1 MEEVN
6 VFNVHHIQC
15 EYIFIKQYK
24 DIYINIIKMIENRRH
39 GNRWTINETLALQRE
54 YELLGWDVE
63 KIANK
68 HQRSVTSINYKLESE
83 GLVSSW
89 AEVNGFAQD
98 SLDDSPNNDNE
109 EFQIVDNVCCGDDE
123 KSEID
128 TLTKRIWRLETNVD
142 AISLMVKNI
151 YSILSDK
158 KNSKRKPL
166 RNASA

>member
-1 MEEVN
+1 
-6 VFNVHHIQC
+6 
-15 EYIFIKQYK
+15 
-24 DIYINIIKMIENRRH
+24 MIENRRH

-68 HQRSVTSINYKLESE
+68 HQRSVISINYKLESE
-83 GLVSSW
+83 GFD
-89 AEVNGFAQD
+89 AKKYQD
-98 SLDDSPNNDNE
+98 SLDSPNNDNDE
-109 EFQIVDNVCCGDDE
+109 EFQIVDNVFCGDDE
-123 KSEID
+123 ESEID
-128 TLTKRIWRLETNVD
+128 TLTKRIWSLETNVD

-151 YSILSDK
+151 YNILSDK

>member
-1 MEEVN
+1 
-6 VFNVHHIQC
+6 
-15 EYIFIKQYK
+15 
-24 DIYINIIKMIENRRH
+24 MIENRRH

-54 YELLGWDVE
+54 YDLLGWDVE

-83 GLVSSW
+83 GLVGSW
-89 AEVNGFAQD
+89 AEVNGFDAKKYQD
-98 SLDDSPNNDNE
+98 SLDASPNNANE
-109 EFQIVDNVCCGDDE
+109 EFQIVDNVCCDDDDE
-123 KSEID
+123 ESELD
-128 TLTKRIWRLETNVD
+128 MLTKRIWSLETNVD

-151 YSILSDK
+151 YNILSDK

>member
-1 MEEVN
+1 
-6 VFNVHHIQC
+6 
-15 EYIFIKQYK
+15 
-24 DIYINIIKMIENRRH
+24 MIENRRH

-89 AEVNGFAQD
+89 AEVNGFDAKKYQD
-98 SLDDSPNNDNE
+98 SLDASTANANE
-109 EFQIVDNVCCGDDE
+109 EFQIVDNVCCDDDE
-123 KSEID
+123 ESELD

>member
-1 MEEVN
+1 
-6 VFNVHHIQC
+6 
-15 EYIFIKQYK
+15 
-24 DIYINIIKMIENRRH
+24 MIENRRH

-83 GLVSSW
+83 GLVGSW

-123 KSEID
+123 NNELILC
-128 TLTKRIWRLETNVD
+128 LT
-142 AISLMVKNI
+142 
-151 YSILSDK
+151 
-158 KNSKRKPL
+158 
-166 RNASA
+166 

>member
-1 MEEVN
+1 
-6 VFNVHHIQC
+6 
-15 EYIFIKQYK
+15 
-24 DIYINIIKMIENRRH
+24 MIENRRH

-89 AEVNGFAQD
+89 AEVNGFDAKKYQD
-98 SLDDSPNNDNE
+98 SLDDSHNE

-123 KSEID
+123 ESEID
-128 TLTKRIWRLETNVD
+128 TLTKRIWSLETNVD

-151 YSILSDK
+151 YNILSDK

>member
-1 MEEVN
+1 
-6 VFNVHHIQC
+6 
-15 EYIFIKQYK
+15 
-24 DIYINIIKMIENRRH
+24 MIENRRH

-89 AEVNGFAQD
+89 AEVNGFDAKKYQD
-98 SLDDSPNNDNE
+98 SLDDSHNE
-109 EFQIVDNVCCGDDE
+109 EFQIVDNVCCDDE
-123 KSEID
+123 ESEID
-128 TLTKRIWRLETNVD
+128 TLTKRIWSLETNVD

>member
-1 MEEVN
+1 
-6 VFNVHHIQC
+6 
-15 EYIFIKQYK
+15 
-24 DIYINIIKMIENRRH
+24 MIENRRH

-68 HQRSVTSINYKLESE
+68 HQRSVTSINYKLERE
-83 GLVSSW
+83 GLVGSW
-89 AEVNGFAQD
+89 AEVKGFDVKKYQD
-98 SLDDSPNNDNE
+98 SLDASPNNE
-109 EFQIVDNVCCGDDE
+109 EFQIIDNVCCDDDE
-123 KSEID
+123 ESEID
-128 TLTKRIWRLETNVD
+128 TLTKRIWSLETNVD

-151 YSILSDK
+151 YNILSDK

>member
-1 MEEVN
+1 VAVVEVLLDKIKIY
-6 VFNVHHIQC
+6 F
-15 EYIFIKQYK
+15 YKQYK

-68 HQRSVTSINYKLESE
+68 HQRSVISINYKLESE
-83 GLVSSW
+83 GFD
-89 AEVNGFAQD
+89 AKKYQD
-98 SLDDSPNNDNE
+98 SLDSPNNDNDE
-109 EFQIVDNVCCGDDE
+109 EFQIVDNVFCGDDE
-123 KSEID
+123 ESEID
-128 TLTKRIWRLETNVD
+128 TLTKRIWSLETNVD

-151 YSILSDK
+151 YNILSDK

>member
-1 MEEVN
+1 
-6 VFNVHHIQC
+6 
-15 EYIFIKQYK
+15 
-24 DIYINIIKMIENRRH
+24 MIENRRH

-54 YELLGWDVE
+54 YELLGWDGE

-68 HQRSVTSINYKLESE
+68 HQRSVTSINYKLERE
-83 GLVSSW
+83 GLVGSW

-98 SLDDSPNNDNE
+98 SLDDSHNE
-109 EFQIVDNVCCGDDE
+109 EFQIVDNVCCDDDE
-123 KSEID
+123 ESEID
-128 TLTKRIWRLETNVD
+128 TLTKRIWSLETNVD

-151 YSILSDK
+151 YNILSDK

>member
-1 MEEVN
+1 
-6 VFNVHHIQC
+6 
-15 EYIFIKQYK
+15 
-24 DIYINIIKMIENRRH
+24 MIENRRH

-83 GLVSSW
+83 GLVGSW
-89 AEVNGFAQD
+89 AEVNGFDAKKYQD
-98 SLDDSPNNDNE
+98 SLDASPNDDYNNANE
-109 EFQIVDNVCCGDDE
+109 EFQIVDNVCCDDDE
-123 KSEID
+123 ESEID
-128 TLTKRIWRLETNVD
+128 TLTKRIWSLETNVD

-151 YSILSDK
+151 YNILSDK